1 MNWLHHCLVAASQR
15 SFKYTRYCSAS
26 INLLHL
32 NNIPVICFGKVAL
45 FKSNISYP
53 LHSII
58 NTRWPFFFCATLS
71 SLCSNMH
78 PMEKYICYPP
88 SKTDEGQAVNLLQLF
103 VFPAR
108 SLGMGCFVSVNVVSV
123 EVQPFQFINIWEC
136 KANHE
141 KKPHSHL
148 DECNVHSGTGSAGR
162 VMRSGVWGLIG
173 LGECPKGQP
182 GFQGVDNLHA
192 FKNILR

>member
-15 SFKYTRYCSAS
+15 SFKYTRYCSIA
-26 INLLHL
+26 INLLYP

-53 LHSII
+53 LRSII
-58 NTRWPFFFCATLS
+58 NTRWPFFFCAALS
-71 SLCSNMH
+71 SSCSNMH

-136 KANHE
+136 KANQE
-141 KKPHSHL
+141 KKNPTVIWM
-148 DECNVHSGTGSAGR
+148 NVTFIQELAVQDGWCAVVCGG
-162 VMRSGVWGLIG
+162 W
-173 LGECPKGQP
+173 LGWVNAQR
-182 GFQGVDNLHA
+182 DSRA
-192 FKNILR
+192 FKV